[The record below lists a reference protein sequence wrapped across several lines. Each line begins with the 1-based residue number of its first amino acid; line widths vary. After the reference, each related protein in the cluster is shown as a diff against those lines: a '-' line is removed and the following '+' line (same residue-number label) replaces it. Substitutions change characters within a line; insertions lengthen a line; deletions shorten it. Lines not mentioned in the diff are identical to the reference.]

1 MEGHGRTTEKER
13 SGQTLKEVWENSP
26 SRHTR
31 IPKKTLSKM
40 NTKAKLR
47 AEKCDE
53 FEGFRADKAKIGPQA
68 GSLAQHKLYW
78 VVLGQACRRGRVSLS
93 RKPSKNSVCVCVCVC
108 VLRVGGSLPRR
119 GREHGKSQGR
129 GDSMWADI
137 WWRDVSAENGDFWVR
152 EPQRAAV
159 IWGLLELWWFAL
171 SMASRCWV
179 QFSEYAKQ
187 TSRKWLKIC

>member
-13 SGQTLKEVWENSP
+13 SRQTLKEVWENSP

-78 VVLGQACRRGRVSLS
+78 VVLGQACRTGRVSLS

-108 VLRVGGSLPRR
+108 WGWGGHFPEGEGSMGNPKGEGTPCGQIYGDVMSQQRVGISGS
-119 GREHGKSQGR
+119 E
-129 GDSMWADI
+129 
-137 WWRDVSAENGDFWVR
+137 
-152 EPQRAAV
+152 
-159 IWGLLELWWFAL
+159 
-171 SMASRCWV
+171 
-179 QFSEYAKQ
+179 
-187 TSRKWLKIC
+187 SRKGQQ